1 MVVPLN
7 VLFKGREVAY
17 HLDDS
22 DAKAYVC
29 FEGTAELAM
38 AACGKEGFDATDACE
53 HFFVIPADPTGGVID
68 GAEHFLAAM
77 KDQPKTFESVV
88 TEGGDTAVILYT
100 SGTTG
105 QPKGAELSHA
115 NIVIER
121 PDVSPRCGSSAR
133 RPPTF
138 TW

>member
-1 MVVPLN
+1 M
-7 VLFKGREVAY
+7 LFKGREVAY

-29 FEGTAELAM
+29 FEGTADLPM
-38 AACGKEGFDATDACE
+38 AAGGKEGFDATDGCE
-53 HFFVIPADPTGGVID
+53 HFFVIPADPTGECHRRRRD
-68 GAEHFLAAM
+68 FLAAM
-77 KDQPKTFESVV
+77 KDQPTTFE
-88 TEGGDTAVILYT
+88 TRGDRAGDTAVILYT

-115 NIVIER
+115 NIAINVLTCHRLWELSALT
-121 PDVSPRCGSSAR
+121 SPTS
-133 RPPTF
+133 